1 MDLANCYLF
10 IKKERSVEQNKEPKK
25 KERKIDKNKNKNI
38 EIDGL
43 FYRGEKKKKTEKNRK
58 ERRKTDDRKR
68 ETFFQQVRNKTGRT
82 VGREDTKQLTRNEY
96 N

>member
-43 FYRGEKKKKTEKNRK
+43 FYRGEKKKKDREKQEGKKKDGRQK
-58 ERRKTDDRKR
+58 KR
-68 ETFFQQVRNKTGRT
+68 NFFSASTQQDGENSW
-82 VGREDTKQLTRNEY
+82 
-96 N
+96 